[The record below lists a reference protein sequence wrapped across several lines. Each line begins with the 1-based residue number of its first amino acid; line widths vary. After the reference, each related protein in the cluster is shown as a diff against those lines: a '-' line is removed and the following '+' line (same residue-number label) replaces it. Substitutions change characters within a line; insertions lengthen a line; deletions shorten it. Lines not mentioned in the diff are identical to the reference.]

1 MTMDDLI
8 EAIRAACASDASD
21 DIKERG
27 AQACRTILTALD
39 AKAGEPL
46 AALTPT
52 PTEPAAS
59 AETVPAGAQIA
70 ALVGALKGVPPE
82 QLLDM
87 AIARLRAA
95 LPKDTSAPVVA
106 PVRFQ
111 IIPIA
116 PIAATVRSTEASKS

>member
-1 MTMDDLI
+1 MDDLI
-8 EAIRAACASDASD
+8 EAIRVACASDASD

-46 AALTPT
+46 AALKPTPT

-59 AETVPAGAQIA
+59 AETVPTGAQIA

-95 LPKDTSAPVVA
+95 LPKDTAAPTVA
-106 PVRFQ
+106 PLRFQ

-116 PIAATVRSTEASKS
+116 PIAATVRPTEASKS

>member
-1 MTMDDLI
+1 MDDLI
-8 EAIRAACASDASD
+8 EAIRVACASDATD
-21 DIKERG
+21 DIKQRG

-46 AALTPT
+46 AAPT
-52 PTEPAAS
+52 PPLTDTAPT
-59 AETVPAGAQIA
+59 AETVPAGTQIA
-70 ALVGALKGVPPE
+70 ALVGALNGVPPE

-95 LPKDTSAPVVA
+95 LPKDTPAAAVA
-106 PVRFQ
+106 PLRFQ

-116 PIAATVRSTEASKS
+116 PIAAVRSTEASR

>member
-1 MTMDDLI
+1 MDDLI
-8 EAIRAACASDASD
+8 ETIRVACASDATD

-46 AALTPT
+46 AAPPP
-52 PTEPAAS
+52 PTEAAAT
-59 AETVPAGAQIA
+59 AESVPTGAQIA

-95 LPKDTSAPVVA
+95 LPKDTPAPAVA